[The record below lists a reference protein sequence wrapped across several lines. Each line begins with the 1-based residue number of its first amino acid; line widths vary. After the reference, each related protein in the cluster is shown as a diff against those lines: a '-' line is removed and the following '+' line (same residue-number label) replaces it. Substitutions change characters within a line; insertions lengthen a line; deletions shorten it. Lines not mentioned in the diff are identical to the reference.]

1 MITFSKLTKI
11 MYEKVKFISNNFIM
25 HIKEAY
31 LRRIEEE
38 VNT

>member
-1 MITFSKLTKI
+1 
-11 MYEKVKFISNNFIM
+11 M

-38 VNT
+38 VLPLKLSKRPRKKNLTILKS